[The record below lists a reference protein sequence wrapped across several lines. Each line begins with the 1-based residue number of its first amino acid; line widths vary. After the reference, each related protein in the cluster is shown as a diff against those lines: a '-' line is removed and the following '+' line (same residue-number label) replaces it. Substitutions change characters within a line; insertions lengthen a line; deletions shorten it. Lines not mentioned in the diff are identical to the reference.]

1 MNETSWAIDF
11 QKGENMKHQIA
22 RIMLQVSFL
31 AVVAAGAGIQA
42 AQGQSL
48 NTHVRAQIPFDFTV
62 GDKKFPAGEYSIGRA
77 QSGDD
82 ALLEVS
88 SVKGNLT
95 AFRLTSEELSL
106 TRKASDTLVFH
117 QYGDQYFLYEVWPA
131 GGNVGRALLESR
143 SERAAEG
150 LAKNKIG
157 TQRRTVAVTGAQ

>member
-1 MNETSWAIDF
+1 
-11 QKGENMKHQIA
+11 
-22 RIMLQVSFL
+22 MLQVSFV
-31 AVVAAGAGIQA
+31 AVVAAGAGVQA
-42 AQGQSL
+42 AHGQS
-48 NTHVRAQIPFDFTV
+48 THVRAQIPFDFTV

-77 QSGDD
+77 QSGND

-95 AFRLTSEELSL
+95 AFRLTSEDLSL
-106 TRKASDTLVFH
+106 ARKASDTLVFH

-131 GGNVGRALLESR
+131 GGNVGRTLLESR